1 MKVCSMWPKNSSQV
15 HHWLNNSAKIKLI
28 NPQLL
33 ICLRLN
39 HFGRGYDCCFFFLLT
54 HCCFFRNK
62 ASEPQTQSTKKPK
75 AAILAASHINSHS
88 SAPES
93 RIKSPS
99 KTNGKSKKEKVK
111 KGGNSLSKHNE
122 EFFPS
127 SHLSASHASSQSATE
142 SILGRTERSGV
153 QQSALIPQS
162 SAQNVPS
169 TPPRSSSVSLSP
181 SRTPKR
187 GNSSS
192 VAPKQSPSVHFS
204 SASLMSS
211 PTVKNNV
218 ILFYPFINLTV
229 INPISF
235 IVHVYVGFIYHSI

>member
-1 MKVCSMWPKNSSQV
+1 MCPKNSSQV
-15 HHWLNNSAKIKLI
+15 RHGLNNPAKIKLI

-39 HFGRGYDCCFFFLLT
+39 HFGRGYDSCFFFFLT
-54 HCCFFRNK
+54 HCCSFRNK

-75 AAILAASHINSHS
+75 ATTLAASHINSHS
-88 SAPES
+88 SVPES
-93 RIKSPS
+93 KMKSPS
-99 KTNGKSKKEKVK
+99 KTSGKNKKEKVK
-111 KGGNSLSKHNE
+111 KAGNFQSKLNE

-127 SHLSASHASSQSATE
+127 SHLSASHTSSQSATE
-142 SILGRTERSGV
+142 SILGRTERSDV
-153 QQSALIPQS
+153 QQSALIPKS

-192 VAPKQSPSVHFS
+192 VAPKQSSSVHFS

-218 ILFYPFINLTV
+218 ILFYSFIYLAVMNL
-229 INPISF
+229 ISF
-235 IVHVYVGFIYHSI
+235 IVHAYVGFICHSI